1 MKWII
6 KVLDVKNYTVKTLWN
21 DGQIRTIDLMDFLL
35 QQSKKTESSYSQLLD
50 TTVFNAVKCDG
61 TTLYWDNLIE
71 YTDYDG
77 SIKKGSLDIAPEF
90 LYELTS
96 SYMVE
101 NA

>member
-6 KVLDVKNYTVKTLWN
+6 KVLDVENYTVKTLWN
-21 DGQIRTIDLMDFLL
+21 DGQIRDIDLMDFLL
-35 QQSKKTESSYSQLLD
+35 QQTKNPDSSYSQLLD
-50 TTVFNAVKCDG
+50 NRVFNTVRCDG
-61 TTLYWDNLIE
+61 TTLSWDNLIE

-96 SYMVE
+96 NFIFE
-101 NA
+101 NV